1 MRGPAAK
8 ALILASLP
16 AVLAAGRSA
25 APPPATNPVRIER
38 SVVRLINYSQR
49 GDWFSPWEVTQV
61 SELSGSGFVV
71 AGGAIM
77 TNAHVVSD
85 SRLLLVFLDHDPTPY
100 PATVAHIAHDCD
112 LALVRPREAG
122 LLKSVPVL
130 PIGGLPFPGSMVETF
145 GYPTGGT
152 QKSVT
157 RGIVSRIDDQVYQHS
172 GIDSH
177 LTVQTDAA
185 INPGN
190 SGGPVVQDGRV
201 VGVAFQA
208 VEDLENVGYMIPTEV
223 VQRFLRDIADGRY
236 DGYPDLGVR
245 TAGMENPAAR
255 RKAEMADGESG
266 VRVDAVDPKGS
277 SDGLLREG
285 DVILKVDGRAVAND
299 GTVEDGE
306 QRIPFG
312 LLADRR
318 QAGEPVILRVL
329 SRGQRADVTVPLT
342 LYPPHRTH
350 ANSYDVLPRYY
361 VYAGLVFV
369 PLEKETLK
377 TFGEKWYEQGDKL
390 LLHAFFEQPIE
401 EPGLLLRERVVLLRR
416 LDHPVNGGMA
426 WFRNAVVERVNGRA
440 INRLEDLIAAVES
453 NQGDFHVIE
462 LAHHRRLSV
471 LDRKAADEANADIL
485 RQYGIAKDRRL

>member
-1 MRGPAAK
+1 MRGPATK
-8 ALILASLP
+8 ALILASLLVVP
-16 AVLAAGRSA
+16 VAGLSS
-25 APPPATNPVRIER
+25 APPPATRSDRIQR
-38 SVVRLINYSQR
+38 SVVRLVNYAQR

-61 SELSGSGFVV
+61 TELSGSGFVV
-71 AGGAIM
+71 EGAAIM

-85 SRLLLVFLDHDPTPY
+85 SRLLLVFLDRDPTPY
-100 PATVAHIAHDCD
+100 PATVVHIAHDCD

-122 LLKSVPVL
+122 LLKSVPAL
-130 PIGGLPFPGSMVETF
+130 PIGGLPLPGSMVETF

-152 QKSVT
+152 QISVT

-190 SGGPVVQDGRV
+190 SGGPVVQDGGV
-201 VGVAFQA
+201 AGVAFQA
-208 VEDLENVGYMIPTEV
+208 AGQLENVGYMIPTEV

-245 TAGMENPAAR
+245 TSGMENPAAR
-255 RKAEMADGESG
+255 RKAGMAEGESG

-285 DVILKVDGRAVAND
+285 DVILEIDGRAVAND
-299 GTVEDGE
+299 GTVEDGD
-306 QRIPFG
+306 QRIRFG

-318 QAGEPVILRVL
+318 QAGEPVTLRVL
-329 SRGQRADVTVPLT
+329 GRGTRTDITVPLKI
-342 LYPPHRTH
+342 YPPHRTH

-369 PLEKETLK
+369 TLETETLK
-377 TFGEKWYEQGDKL
+377 TFGEKWYAQGDKL
-390 LLHAFFEQPIE
+390 LLHAFYEQPLL

-426 WFRNAVVERVNGRA
+426 WYRNSVVERVNGRS
-440 INRLEDLIAAVES
+440 IDRLEDLIAAVES
-453 NQGDFHVIE
+453 NQDDFHVFE

-471 LDRKAADEANADIL
+471 LDRKAADEANAEIL
-485 RQYGIAKDRRL
+485 RQYGIGEDRRL